1 MGNTPTLIDHYLTVA
16 QPFLNHYG
24 YAAIFGLVLVESFG
38 VPAPGEAIII
48 AGSLL
53 ASRGQ
58 MNIVVILTLAWV
70 AAVVGDNIGFAIG
83 HFGGRRLIAHRGRY
97 IGIKEHHL
105 AKVER
110 FFERYG
116 GGIVVFAR
124 FIQVLRQLNG
134 LVAGTMGMPWWRFLF
149 FNALGAALWVGAW
162 GGGIYFLGKHMEA
175 ALDVLSVI
183 EPYLIGAGVMALLL
197 GAVYILRRIKNNN
210 AE

>member
-1 MGNTPTLIDHYLTVA
+1 LSTTPSLIDHYLAIA
-16 QPFLNHYG
+16 QPYLNDYG
-24 YAAIFGLVLVESFG
+24 YAAIFALVLVESFG

-48 AGSLL
+48 AGSFL

-58 MNIVVILTLAWV
+58 MNIFIIMIIAWG
-70 AAVVGDNIGFAIG
+70 AAVLGDNIGFAIG

-97 IGIKEHHL
+97 VGIKESHL

-110 FFERYG
+110 FFDHYG

-124 FIQVLRQLNG
+124 FVQVLRQLNG

-149 FNALGAALWVGAW
+149 YNALGAALWVGVW

-175 ALDVLSVI
+175 ALDVLSYL
-183 EPYLIGAGVMALLL
+183 EPYLIGAGVMALIL
-197 GAVYILRRIKNNN
+197 GAVYILRRRRNNSN
-210 AE
+210 